1 MLSVNAQGS
10 TPTCDP
16 VPERSLQRY
25 TAEEDQRIL
34 DEWWQPQLRPALLQ
48 ELGRSKAA
56 IAQRYYFLLRALR
69 MSPEE
74 FRRAKQQGR
83 VVRAPNLQP
92 SSPEEAT
99 SSPRRVP
106 GASSAASALDGSSAV
121 EVVEPW
127 TPERDAFLQRQV
139 RAGTPFEEIADVLGG
154 VTPAACRRRYQE
166 LTTTPAAGSRA
177 DAGWTAASSVAPT
190 PSPAADDS
198 QDGTDVL
205 AALRQLPAEQRQLR
219 QQLVDLQSRV
229 NQLADLQSQ
238 VNELAQRV
246 AALSARVDAT
256 ASTGASM
263 TLGGPA
269 GLPPRSPEIEEL
281 VATIRTYLQLDPWEK
296 VGRLSQFLT
305 QLEQGVC
312 RLQASSR

>member
-1 MLSVNAQGS
+1 MLSTNAQGS
-10 TPTCDP
+10 TPTYDP

-25 TAEEDQRIL
+25 TPEEDQRIL

-92 SSPEEAT
+92 SSSEETT
-99 SSPRRVP
+99 SSLRQVP
-106 GASSAASALDGSSAV
+106 GASSSASALDGSSAV
-121 EVVEPW
+121 DVVEPW

-154 VTPAACRRRYQE
+154 VTPVACRRRYQE
-166 LTTTPAAGSRA
+166 LTTPPAAGSCA
-177 DAGWTAASSVAPT
+177 DVEGIAASSVAPT
-190 PSPAADDS
+190 ISPAADS
-198 QDGTDVL
+198 TPDVL
-205 AALRQLPAEQRQLR
+205 AALRQLPTEQRQLR
-219 QQLVDLQSRV
+219 QQLVELQSQV
-229 NQLADLQSQ
+229 NQLAELQSQ
-238 VNELAQRV
+238 VNELAQQV
-246 AALSARVDAT
+246 AALSTRVDAT

-269 GLPPRSPEIEEL
+269 TLPPRSPEVEEL
-281 VATIRTYLQLDPWEK
+281 LATIRTYLQLDPWEK

-305 QLEQGVC
+305 QLEESVC
-312 RLQASSR
+312 RLQTPSR